1 MSLRDAVFAGLILL
15 VTLMGF
21 VAARWGAANLHR
33 LDEWA
38 LGGRRFGTVVSWF
51 LLGGDLYTAYTFIAV
66 PALIYGAG
74 ALGFYAV
81 PYAAIAYPLGFVVM
95 SRFWSVARNR
105 GYLTAADF
113 VRDRFGD
120 RTLEVAVALTGV
132 LALLPYI
139 ALQVVGMKAVFMHL
153 GGVFGLGNG
162 ELSLTVAFVLLAAY
176 TYTSGLRAPAA
187 IAFVKDTLIYATVV
201 AAIVLI
207 PPRLG
212 GWAHIFSAS
221 AAALARQAKPGSILL
236 APPLGV
242 TYATM
247 ALGSSLALFIY
258 PHSITSVLAAKS
270 RAVVQRN
277 MALLPIYS
285 IMLGFLAL
293 LGYCALAAGIRTTN
307 GNLVIPTLLTRF
319 FPDWLAGAALA
330 AIVIGALVPAAI
342 MAIGSANL
350 FASNIF
356 KEFRP
361 DRVHG
366 SAHLPRLLALALL
379 LFALGFVIFVPTR
392 YAINLQ
398 LLGVIW
404 MVQIVPAFILGLYT
418 RALHPKA
425 LLLGWVA
432 AMATATWMAAGTITS
447 SGSLSPNI
455 TFIYWGHPISAF
467 IALYGLAINLA
478 VAVVASLALRVLRVA
493 PGVDAT
499 TVADY
504 TEAPSSAVL

>member
-1 MSLRDAVFAGLILL
+1 MSLRDSVFAGLILL

-21 VAARWGAANLHR
+21 IAARWRAANLQR

-81 PYAAIAYPLGFVVM
+81 PYAAIAYPFGFAIM
-95 SRFWSVARNR
+95 SRFWSVASER

-120 RTLEVAVALTGV
+120 RGLEVCVAFTGV
-132 LALLPYI
+132 LALMPYI
-139 ALQVVGMKAVFMHL
+139 ALQVVGMKAVFVHL
-153 GGVFGLGNG
+153 GGAFAVDNG
-162 ELSLTVAFVLLAAY
+162 ELALSAAFVLLAAY

-201 AAIVLI
+201 AAIVII

-212 GWAHIFSAS
+212 GWAHIFSVS
-221 AAALARQAKPGSILL
+221 AAALGAGTRPSSILL
-236 APPLGV
+236 QPRQTI

-247 ALGSSLALFIY
+247 ALGSCLALFIY

-270 RAVVQRN
+270 KEVVQRN

-285 IMLGFLAL
+285 LMLGFLAL
-293 LGYCALAAGIRTTN
+293 LGYCALAAGIKTTN
-307 GNLVIPTLLTRF
+307 GNLVVPMLLTRF
-319 FPDWLAGAALA
+319 FPGWFAGAALA

-350 FASNIF
+350 FANNIF
-356 KEFRP
+356 AEFRP
-361 DRVHG
+361 ERVHG
-366 SAHLPRLLALALL
+366 SAQLPRLLALVLL
-379 LFALGFVIFVPTR
+379 LFALGFVIFVPTQ

-404 MVQIVPAFILGLYT
+404 MVQIVPAFVLGLYT

-425 LLLGWVA
+425 LLLGWA
-432 AMATATWMAAGTITS
+432 IAMAAATWMAASTIGAT
-447 SGSLSPNI
+447 GGLSPNI
-455 TFIYWGHPISAF
+455 TFSYWGHPVSAF

-478 VAVVASLALRVLRVA
+478 VAAIASLLLRLIPRRA
-493 PGVDAT
+493 
-499 TVADY
+499 
-504 TEAPSSAVL
+504 